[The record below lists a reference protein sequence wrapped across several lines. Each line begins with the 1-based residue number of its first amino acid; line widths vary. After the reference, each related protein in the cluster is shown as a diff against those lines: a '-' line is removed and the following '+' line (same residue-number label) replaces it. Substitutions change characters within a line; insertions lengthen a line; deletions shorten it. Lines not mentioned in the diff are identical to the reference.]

1 MRRMELTVNS
11 ARVYGK
17 VLHRGDIFEV
27 PEKEAQLW
35 GALARAKPAKNEY
48 QTANV
53 SATDDA
59 EVHPRQ
65 QRKNRYSRRDMR
77 AEDE

>member
-35 GALARAKPAKNEY
+35 GALARAKPAKKNEY

-53 SATDDA
+53 TADDEA
-59 EVHPRQ
+59 HPRR
-65 QRKNRYSRRDMR
+65 QRKNSYSRRDMR